1 MKKVIS
7 VNVGGICFII
17 ETDAYEM
24 LKDYLDDFETGL
36 EKSDAKE
43 IMEDVEMR
51 IAEIFQE
58 TIKTTDRVVNEN
70 LVNQVISV
78 LGKPEK
84 KIFEQNG
91 KQQND
96 NSFAKAMDKIEEKFN
111 SLHKKYQRFYR
122 DPDGKKIA
130 GICSGI
136 AEYFDFDVTIVRF
149 IALILMFTGFGI
161 MIYIVLWIVTPEA
174 LSSVQKLEL
183 RGLPITSENIKKYP
197 ATESGKRK

>member
-7 VNVGGICFII
+7 VNVGGICFTI
-17 ETDAYEM
+17 EIDAYEM
-24 LKDYLDDFETGL
+24 LKDYLDDFEASL

-58 TIKTTDRVVNEN
+58 TIKTTERVVDEN
-70 LVNQVISV
+70 LVNRTISI
-78 LGKPEK
+78 LGKPDGETNSQTK
-84 KIFEQNG
+84 KS
-91 KQQND
+91 KND
-96 NSFAKAMDKIEEKFN
+96 NSFSEAMNQIEDKIRDLR
-111 SLHKKYQRFYR
+111 SKYQRFYR

-136 AEYFDFDVTIVRF
+136 AEYFSFDVTIVRF
-149 IALILMFTGFGI
+149 VALILIFTGFSI
-161 MIYIVLWIVTPEA
+161 IIYIVLWIVTPEA

-197 ATESGKRK
+197 ATDTKK